1 MANTARFL
9 SNHDHYRVSPI
20 NAPDCVLR
28 LVANQR
34 ENPGR
39 AKAARASAAIT
50 MCDPRAAPAAPACVY
65 AVAPFSLAIAHMS
78 VSIPRVRS
86 ISLQKYSHVARSLG
100 LDPAYMLRKVG
111 IDQACLQTDDMRVP
125 EASFASLLEVSAPHF
140 SDASLG
146 LLMGADW
153 RLSDFGPISLA
164 LQHQTSLATALGTL
178 KEYQHLLSSTVAV
191 STVSHGHLAIVQL
204 NLDTERDAPG
214 RHPTELGIAALQSL
228 FRHQLGSSWRPSSVH
243 FTHSAPASHLK
254 HKAIL
259 GCDVVFNSDFDGIV
273 LTQDEL
279 QRPHAHYDAAMEQH
293 ARFFLNT
300 LAPESSP
307 ISIAQ
312 QVQRSIQSL
321 LPHGKHHIDQVA
333 KNLGLT
339 TRSLQRQL
347 EEAGSSYQRAL
358 SAVRARTV
366 TRALKN
372 LQLSIADVATLAGFA
387 EVSSF
392 SRWFAQHFQTTPSRW
407 RLQHAAG

>member
-1 MANTARFL
+1 
-9 SNHDHYRVSPI
+9 
-20 NAPDCVLR
+20 
-28 LVANQR
+28 
-34 ENPGR
+34 
-39 AKAARASAAIT
+39 
-50 MCDPRAAPAAPACVY
+50 MCDPATTSRPCTFAFA
-65 AVAPFSLAIAHMS
+65 FMTQ
-78 VSIPRVRS
+78 SIPRVRS

-100 LDPAYMLRKVG
+100 LDPAHMLRKVG
-111 IDQACLQTDDMRVP
+111 LDQSCLQTDDLRVP
-125 EASFASLLEVSAPHF
+125 EASFANLLEASAPHF
-140 SDASLG
+140 GDASLG

-164 LQHQTSLATALGTL
+164 LQHQTSLAAALNTL

-191 STVSHGHLAIVQL
+191 NTLNHGHLAIVQL

-228 FRHQLGSSWRPSSVH
+228 FRHQLGSNWRPSSVH
-243 FTHSAPASHLK
+243 FTHCAPASHTK

-259 GCDVVFNSDFDGIV
+259 GCDVIFNSDFDGIV
-273 LTQDEL
+273 LAQDEL
-279 QRPHAHYDAAMEQH
+279 KRHHAHHDAAMEQH

-300 LAPESSP
+300 LAPEASP
-307 ISIAQ
+307 VSIDQ

-321 LPHGKHHIDQVA
+321 LPHGRHHIEQVA

-347 EEAGSSYQRAL
+347 VDEGTSYQRAL
-358 SAVRARTV
+358 SAVRARAA

-372 LQLSIADVATLAGFA
+372 TQLSIADVATLTGFS

-392 SRWFAQHFQTTPSRW
+392 SRWFAQHFQQTPSCW
-407 RLQHAAG
+407 RTQHAAV